1 MLAGVKAVT
10 YITAEL
16 CAGSA
21 CSPHAS
27 VSVAPL
33 RMSSHMQQV
42 HTPLPPCHTLPPPPL
57 LLLLLPLQGNCRAV
71 PRSHHAAFVPA
82 QARVRFDF
90 NTATLAVVIA
100 IGRHLQGQ
108 QQMQREWG
116 RGGVPP
122 LGFQTYV
129 SLIIYVSARCEFKFC
144 LLIARLDQR
153 LLCLPA
159 GHLCLRLP
167 LCLCSPSLSLS
178 PAPPR
183 SVCFCLCFGLCNSFN
198 CIEF

>member
-1 MLAGVKAVT
+1 MLLPWLFVSWCQSCHIYHGRVVR
-10 YITAEL
+10 
-16 CAGSA
+16 G
-21 CSPHAS
+21 
-27 VSVAPL
+27 VSVWPTRICLCRAPANEFA
-33 RMSSHMQQV
+33 HAAG
-42 HTPLPPCHTLPPPPL
+42 TPSLATLLLSPL
-57 LLLLLPLQGNCRAV
+57 LLLLLLLQGNCCAV

-108 QQMQREWG
+108 QEVLERRG

-144 LLIARLDQR
+144 LLIARVDQR

-167 LCLCSPSLSLS
+167 LCLYLSPSLSCS
-178 PAPPR
+178 PF
-183 SVCFCLCFGLCNSFN
+183 FCLFLPLLWPL
-198 CIEF
+198 